1 MVDVIFID
9 DNYLYQ
15 NFPLPKRMD
24 RGALLSIIQLEQF
37 TSIQDLL
44 GTCLYEDIEAKVL
57 AETLNSDEEGLFK
70 LVKYTL
76 AMYSAKAA
84 ISILRTET
92 ARTKNEEGKQDQY
105 ILDTISTTIDSK
117 LSYINKRITNYI
129 LDNEAI
135 KAIATADGC
144 DNDLFDEED
153 TYQGS
158 VFYPKDGITDQS
170 CEDGGVT
177 IVSDNQN
184 QNQNQQGQGQG

>member
-1 MVDVIFID
+1 MVDIIFID

-24 RGALLSIIQLEQF
+24 RGSLLALIQLEQF

-44 GTCLYEDIEAKVL
+44 GSCLYEDLETKVD
-57 AETLNSDEEGLFK
+57 AQTLNTAEQGLFK
-70 LVKYTL
+70 LVKYSL

-105 ILDTISTTIDSK
+105 ILDTISSTIDSK

-129 LDNEAI
+129 LDNAAI

-144 DNDLFDEED
+144 DNDLFDEQD
-153 TYQGS
+153 NYQGS
-158 VFYPKDGITDQS
+158 VFYPKDGITDS
-170 CEDGGVT
+170 FCEDGGVT
-177 IVSDNQN
+177 IV
-184 QNQNQQGQGQG
+184 

>member
-15 NFPLPKRMD
+15 NFPLPKRLD
-24 RGALLSIIQLEQF
+24 RGALLALIQLEQY

-57 AETLNSDEEGLFK
+57 AETLNVAEQGLFK

-84 ISILRTET
+84 ISILRTAT
-92 ARTKNEEGKQDQY
+92 ATTKAEEQKQDQY
-105 ILDTISTTIDSK
+105 ILDTISTTVDSK

-129 LDNEAI
+129 LDNAAI

-153 TYQGS
+153 TYQGD
-158 VFYPKDGITDQS
+158 VFYPQDGITNKT
-170 CEDGGVT
+170 CEDGGV
-177 IVSDNQN
+177 SYNP
-184 QNQNQQGQGQG
+184 

>member
-24 RGALLSIIQLEQF
+24 RGALLAIIQLEQF

-44 GTCLYEDIEAKVL
+44 GSCLYEDIEAKVL
-57 AETLNSDEEGLFK
+57 AQTLTTEEEGLFK

-76 AMYSAKAA
+76 AMYTAKAA

-92 ARTKNEEGKQDQY
+92 ARTKNEEAKQDQY
-105 ILDTISTTIDSK
+105 ILDTISSTVDSK

-129 LDNEAI
+129 LDNATI

-144 DNDLFDEED
+144 DNDLFNEED

-158 VFYPKDGITDQS
+158 VFFPKDGITDQS

-177 IVSDNQN
+177 YNL
-184 QNQNQQGQGQG
+184 

>member
-15 NFPLPKRMD
+15 NFPLPKRLD
-24 RGALLSIIQLEQF
+24 RGALLALIQLEQY

-44 GTCLYEDIEAKVL
+44 GTCLYENIEAKVL
-57 AETLNSDEEGLFK
+57 AETLDATEQGLFK

-84 ISILRTET
+84 ISILRTAT
-92 ARTKNEEGKQDQY
+92 ATTKAEEQKQDQY
-105 ILDTISTTIDSK
+105 ILDTISTTVDSK

-144 DNDLFDEED
+144 NNDLFDEED
-153 TYQGS
+153 TYQGD
-158 VFYPKDGITDQS
+158 VFYPQDGIIYKS
-170 CEDGGVT
+170 CEDGGV
-177 IVSDNQN
+177 SYNL
-184 QNQNQQGQGQG
+184 

>member
-24 RGALLSIIQLEQF
+24 RGALLAIIQLEQF

-57 AETLNSDEEGLFK
+57 AQTLSTTEEGLFK

-76 AMYSAKAA
+76 AMYAAKAA

-105 ILDTISTTIDSK
+105 ILDTISSTIDSK
-117 LSYINKRITNYI
+117 LGYINKRITNYI
-129 LDNEAI
+129 LDDAAI

-144 DNDLFDEED
+144 DNDLFDEQD
-153 TYQGS
+153 NYQGS
-158 VFYPKDGITDQS
+158 IFYPKDGITDTT

-177 IVSDNQN
+177 IV
-184 QNQNQQGQGQG
+184 

>member
-44 GTCLYEDIEAKVL
+44 GTCLYEDLEAKVL
-57 AETLNSDEEGLFK
+57 AQTLSATEESLFK

-92 ARTKNEEGKQDQY
+92 ARTKAEEGKQDQY
-105 ILDTISTTIDSK
+105 ILDTISDTVDSK
-117 LSYINKRITNYI
+117 LTYINKRITNFI
-129 LDNEAI
+129 LDNDAI
-135 KAIATADGC
+135 KDIATADGC
-144 DNDLFDEED
+144 DNDLFNEDD

-158 VFYPKDGITDQS
+158 VFFPKDGITDTT

-177 IVSDNQN
+177 YNL
-184 QNQNQQGQGQG
+184 

>member
-15 NFPLPKRMD
+15 NFPLPKRLD
-24 RGALLSIIQLEQF
+24 RGALLALIQLEQY

-44 GTCLYEDIEAKVL
+44 GSCLYEDIEAKVVTQ
-57 AETLNSDEEGLFK
+57 TLSTSEQGLFK

-84 ISILRTET
+84 ISVLRTAT
-92 ARTKNEEGKQDQY
+92 ATTKNEERKQDQY

-117 LSYINKRITNYI
+117 LSYINKRIINYI
-129 LDNEAI
+129 LDNPI
-135 KAIATADGC
+135 LKAVATADGC
-144 DNDLFDEED
+144 DNDLFDADD

-158 VFYPKDGITDQS
+158 VFYPQDGIS
-170 CEDGGVT
+170 NSECEGGVSY
-177 IVSDNQN
+177 IP
-184 QNQNQQGQGQG
+184 

>member
-1 MVDVIFID
+1 MVNVIFID

-24 RGALLSIIQLEQF
+24 RGALLALIQLEQY

-57 AETLNSDEEGLFK
+57 AQSLSATEEGLFK
-70 LVKYTL
+70 LVKYSL

-105 ILDTISTTIDSK
+105 ILDTISSTIESK
-117 LSYINKRITNYI
+117 LGYINKRITNYI
-129 LDNEAI
+129 LDNQAI
-135 KAIATADGC
+135 KDIAVADGC

-153 TYQGS
+153 NYQGS
-158 VFYPKDGITDQS
+158 VFYPKDGITDTS
-170 CEDGGVT
+170 CENGGVT
-177 IVSDNQN
+177 YNL
-184 QNQNQQGQGQG
+184 

>member
-15 NFPLPKRMD
+15 NFPLPKRLD
-24 RGALLSIIQLEQF
+24 RGALLALIQLEQF

-57 AETLNSDEEGLFK
+57 AETLNVSEQGLFK

-84 ISILRTET
+84 ISILRTAT
-92 ARTKNEEGKQDQY
+92 ATTKAEEQKQDQY
-105 ILDTISTTIDSK
+105 ILDTISTTVDSK

-144 DNDLFDEED
+144 NNDLFDEED
-153 TYQGS
+153 TYQGD
-158 VFYPKDGITDQS
+158 VFYPQDGIIYKS
-170 CEDGGVT
+170 CEDGGV
-177 IVSDNQN
+177 SYNP
-184 QNQNQQGQGQG
+184 

>member
-15 NFPLPKRMD
+15 NFPLPKRLD
-24 RGALLSIIQLEQF
+24 RGALLALIQLEQY

-57 AETLNSDEEGLFK
+57 AETLSVTEQALFK

-84 ISILRTET
+84 ISILRTAT
-92 ARTKNEEGKQDQY
+92 ATTKAEEQKQDQY

-117 LSYINKRITNYI
+117 LSYINKRITNFI
-129 LDNEAI
+129 LDNDAI
-135 KAIATADGC
+135 KDIAVADGC

-153 TYQGS
+153 TYQGD
-158 VFYPKDGITDQS
+158 VFYPQDGVVKKS

-177 IVSDNQN
+177 YDL
-184 QNQNQQGQGQG
+184 

>member
-24 RGALLSIIQLEQF
+24 RGALLALIQLEQF

-57 AETLNSDEEGLFK
+57 AETLNVSEQGLFK

-84 ISILRTET
+84 ISILRTAT
-92 ARTKNEEGKQDQY
+92 ATTKAEEHKQDQY
-105 ILDTISTTIDSK
+105 ILDTISTTVDSK

-144 DNDLFDEED
+144 NNDLFDEED
-153 TYQGS
+153 TYQGD
-158 VFYPKDGITDQS
+158 VFYPQDGIIYKS
-170 CEDGGVT
+170 CEDGGV
-177 IVSDNQN
+177 SYNP
-184 QNQNQQGQGQG
+184 

>member
-24 RGALLSIIQLEQF
+24 RGALLALIQLEQF

-57 AETLNSDEEGLFK
+57 AETLNVSEQGLFK

-84 ISILRTET
+84 ISILRTAT
-92 ARTKNEEGKQDQY
+92 ATTKAEEQKQDQY
-105 ILDTISTTIDSK
+105 ILDTISTTVDSK

-129 LDNEAI
+129 LDNAAI

-153 TYQGS
+153 TYQGD
-158 VFYPKDGITDQS
+158 VFYPQDGIIYKS
-170 CEDGGVT
+170 CEDGGV
-177 IVSDNQN
+177 SYNP
-184 QNQNQQGQGQG
+184 

>member
-1 MVDVIFID
+1 MVNVIFID

-24 RGALLSIIQLEQF
+24 RGALLALIQLEQF

-44 GTCLYEDIEAKVL
+44 GTCLYEDLETKVEAQ
-57 AETLNSDEEGLFK
+57 TLDTTEEGLFK
-70 LVKYTL
+70 LVKYSL
-76 AMYSAKAA
+76 AMYSSKAA

-105 ILDTISTTIDSK
+105 ILDTISSTIDSK
-117 LSYINKRITNYI
+117 LGYINKRITNYV
-129 LDNEAI
+129 LDNAAI

-158 VFYPKDGITDQS
+158 VFYPKDGITDTT

-177 IVSDNQN
+177 YNL
-184 QNQNQQGQGQG
+184 